1 MANIEM
7 NGAPDRTTVG
17 TVGDICTNLL
27 NGAKYKLVSISN
39 ITGHKTT
46 DCFYDWRLLDEDESG
61 NHADAAISPTINVTE
76 IDGGHRVSV
85 TDVNGE
91 QSFDV
96 MNGLKG
102 DKGDTGEQGPQ
113 GLKGD
118 KGDTGEQGP
127 QGSAGKDGYTPVKG
141 TDYFTE
147 EDKTELIDELEQ
159 RLQEQTP

>member
-27 NGAKYKLVSISN
+27 NGAKYKLVSVST
-39 ITGHKTT
+39 ITGHNTT

-61 NHADAAISPTINVTE
+61 NHTNTAVSPTINVDE
-76 IDGGHRVSV
+76 IDGGHRVSI

-91 QSFDV
+91 KTFDV

-102 DKGDTGEQGPQ
+102 DKGDTGEHGLQ

-127 QGSAGKDGYTPVKG
+127 AGKDGYTPVKG

-159 RLQEQTP
+159 RLEEQTP